1 MSLGESD
8 DTNDLPPDTSPNAA
22 LMQFMKDMNKT
33 MMETIKTITDNQLK
47 IDEARV
53 KAMKVMT
60 DRQDMLDEK
69 RIEGIKEAEIQRQK
83 DRISDQN
90 RELERIEKE
99 RELLRESN
107 FNQKNDHSTMMKEME
122 TSRKEENLK
131 RDADRIQMEEALKTM
146 LKQVSDTQS
155 ANAQTIAA
163 AVSNPTPA
171 PAPSSSVGLSSVA
184 ASTVQIF
191 DVSKCNPVSHCH
203 IHHDNAVVN
212 AKLLHIHWDDGK
224 PTYEVEPIGYYKGYT
239 TIEVDKNDIW
249 PYNSSLNNYNRDN
262 HVSFYKIDIL
272 ASPYTPSMTVK
283 YTKGMDEI
291 VARISR
297 VTLVDPEDP
306 SINNSSYTYKTV
318 DPTNSLE
325 VFDDNLLHSHLTRTP
340 LDSAYRV
347 NQRKALTYLLTNKA
361 PKLAELSTIGVKNFY
376 REITLWLK
384 GHEIDL
390 LPYDDIARGTDLTT
404 YSDHLTTKH
413 KHAIFSFLSRIDVI
427 PPELHDARSMI
438 EYSADNDGA
447 LILFQ
452 LMLQWHPNL
461 QLGGSISLEPSQENS
476 ETIAT
481 FVLRYHSFVREEN
494 RRGRRY
500 EDIEILERI
509 YSKMT
514 TKGFKY
520 TRRDIEIT
528 IAKYYSTSRPLPPGY
543 CSQFLSSTLHQIH
556 ARTDGKKDKEQLR
569 VNQLHEGID
578 DAFVDAAEDLSEED
592 METNYVGGR
601 RPTRPKGKDRKD
613 PRGDRHRDRMKQDPF
628 FKRDDPWLRNCLT
641 KWVDINFTDE
651 FRKKFRINKQSLTDE
666 MYRAKRNA
674 PPRQPVEGE
683 KRRFFRPLVNMCIAD
698 YDHIEEMQLCQLT
711 LDDHEDVCFD
721 DPSDEP
727 VKD

>member
-262 HVSFYKIDIL
+262 HVSF
-272 ASPYTPSMTVK
+272 
-283 YTKGMDEI
+283 
-291 VARISR
+291 
-297 VTLVDPEDP
+297 
-306 SINNSSYTYKTV
+306 
-318 DPTNSLE
+318 
-325 VFDDNLLHSHLTRTP
+325 
-340 LDSAYRV
+340 
-347 NQRKALTYLLTNKA
+347 
-361 PKLAELSTIGVKNFY
+361 
-376 REITLWLK
+376 
-384 GHEIDL
+384 
-390 LPYDDIARGTDLTT
+390 
-404 YSDHLTTKH
+404 
-413 KHAIFSFLSRIDVI
+413 
-427 PPELHDARSMI
+427 
-438 EYSADNDGA
+438 
-447 LILFQ
+447 
-452 LMLQWHPNL
+452 
-461 QLGGSISLEPSQENS
+461 
-476 ETIAT
+476 
-481 FVLRYHSFVREEN
+481 
-494 RRGRRY
+494 
-500 EDIEILERI
+500 
-509 YSKMT
+509 
-514 TKGFKY
+514 
-520 TRRDIEIT
+520 
-528 IAKYYSTSRPLPPGY
+528 
-543 CSQFLSSTLHQIH
+543 
-556 ARTDGKKDKEQLR
+556 
-569 VNQLHEGID
+569 
-578 DAFVDAAEDLSEED
+578 
-592 METNYVGGR
+592 
-601 RPTRPKGKDRKD
+601 
-613 PRGDRHRDRMKQDPF
+613 
-628 FKRDDPWLRNCLT
+628 
-641 KWVDINFTDE
+641 
-651 FRKKFRINKQSLTDE
+651 
-666 MYRAKRNA
+666 
-674 PPRQPVEGE
+674 
-683 KRRFFRPLVNMCIAD
+683 
-698 YDHIEEMQLCQLT
+698 
-711 LDDHEDVCFD
+711 
-721 DPSDEP
+721 
-727 VKD
+727 